1 VTALLPKTDRIA
13 FVWDLDSARK
23 TALVGWTDAERLVGH
38 YFRPAAEDPARTRV
52 DAFPT
57 ADELAEL
64 QKIAV

>member
-13 FVWDLDSARK
+13 FVWDLDTTSK
-23 TALVGWTDAERLVGH
+23 HALVSWPDVERLVGH
-38 YFRPAAEDPARTRV
+38 YFKSTTEDPSRTGV

-64 QKIAV
+64 QKMAV